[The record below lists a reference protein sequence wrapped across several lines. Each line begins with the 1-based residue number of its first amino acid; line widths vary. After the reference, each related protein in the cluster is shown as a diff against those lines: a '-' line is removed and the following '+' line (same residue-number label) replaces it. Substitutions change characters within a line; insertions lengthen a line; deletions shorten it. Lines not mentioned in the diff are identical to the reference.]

1 MKLFVISTLILST
14 VSGLAQSSGESFV
27 TSPDYFIDSLS
38 QKENISA
45 ATLQS
50 FNKMFINVENPKWH
64 STDEGSTV
72 KFERD
77 NIKFHVFYNK
87 KGKWKATIR
96 YLPFEM
102 LPKWIVGR
110 VRSEF
115 RNFSIF
121 FAQHV
126 KTPVGATYLVKIEK
140 SNNWKFVR
148 ISPEATEVLG
158 EYVRN

>member
-1 MKLFVISTLILST
+1 
-14 VSGLAQSSGESFV
+14 
-27 TSPDYFIDSLS
+27 
-38 QKENISA
+38 
-45 ATLQS
+45 
-50 FNKMFINVENPKWH
+50 
-64 STDEGSTV
+64 
-72 KFERD
+72 
-77 NIKFHVFYNK
+77 
-87 KGKWKATIR
+87 
-96 YLPFEM
+96 M
-102 LPKWIVGR
+102 LPKWVVGR

-121 FAQHV
+121 FAQYV

>member
-1 MKLFVISTLILST
+1 MKLFIISTLILCT
-14 VSGLAQSSGESFV
+14 PSGVAQSSEKSIV
-27 TSPDYFIDSLS
+27 VSPNYFNDSLW

-77 NIKFHVFYNK
+77 NIEYHVFFNK

-102 LPKWIVGR
+102 LPKWVVGR
-110 VRSEF
+110 ARSEF

-148 ISPEATEVLG
+148 ISPETTEVLG